1 MRPVLFELFGVEVPS
16 FAVFM
21 ALGFCTA
28 LYVVFRQVPRT
39 PIPAA
44 QGGLSRPQAWD
55 LFLVMVMASMLG
67 AKLGHVLFEAP
78 GHKTPEG
85 GVTTGVLDL
94 LAHDPWH
101 WARITEAGYVWYGGF
116 IGSLLTAIVYFRR
129 RPELAAWLWVDAF
142 APAIAAGAVM
152 GRIGCFFA
160 GCCHG
165 RPSDLPWAIQFTTTQ
180 VPVHPTQLYDALIAL
195 LLFAAL
201 WVRFPRRSF
210 DGEGLSSLLMAY
222 AALRFG
228 TELFRGDLDR
238 GSFGALSTSQV
249 LSIPLFLAGLALFVV
264 LRRRAKAPSL
274 AEAPAA

>member
-1 MRPVLFELFGVEVPS
+1 
-16 FAVFM
+16 
-21 ALGFCTA
+21 
-28 LYVVFRQVPRT
+28 
-39 PIPAA
+39 
-44 QGGLSRPQAWD
+44 
-55 LFLVMVMASMLG
+55 
-67 AKLGHVLFEAP
+67 
-78 GHKTPEG
+78 
-85 GVTTGVLDL
+85 
-94 LAHDPWH
+94 
-101 WARITEAGYVWYGGF
+101 
-116 IGSLLTAIVYFRR
+116 
-129 RPELAAWLWVDAF
+129 
-142 APAIAAGAVM
+142 
-152 GRIGCFFA
+152 
-160 GCCHG
+160 
-165 RPSDLPWAIQFTTTQ
+165 
-180 VPVHPTQLYDALIAL
+180 VHPTQLYDALIAL